1 MSNESEDS
9 PKIKSAISEK
19 LIEALVAFYQPAESL
34 TEADDTKSS
43 HELISEMSGIEEIFP
58 YEVNRLMEEGG
69 FKLHYNGSEYVW
81 LLKLKN

>member
-1 MSNESEDS
+1 MSTESEDS
-9 PKIKSAISEK
+9 PKLQSAISEK

-34 TEADDTKSS
+34 ADSDDTKSTQ
-43 HELISEMSGIEEIFP
+43 ELIGEMSGIEEIFP
-58 YEVNRLMEEGG
+58 YEVNRLMEVGG